1 MANKKKLQ
9 FVAAKFRREN
19 PRSYLMICGL
29 ISRMANY
36 IRKSGAQEVIVGI
49 DKYGKHYERANQ

>member
-19 PRSYLMICGL
+19 PRSHFMICNL

-36 IRKSGAQEVIVGI
+36 IRKSGAPEVTVGI
-49 DKYGKHYERANQ
+49 DKYGGYYERAN